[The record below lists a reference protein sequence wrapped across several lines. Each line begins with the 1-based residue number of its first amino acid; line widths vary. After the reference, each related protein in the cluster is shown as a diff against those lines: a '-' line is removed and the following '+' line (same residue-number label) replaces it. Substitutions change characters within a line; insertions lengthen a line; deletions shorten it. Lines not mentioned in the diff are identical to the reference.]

1 MNSENG
7 SNKGDFSD
15 ENLKTVAK
23 TDQVTVKEMVVDT
36 IRFALI
42 SLAIVLPIRMF
53 VAQPF
58 LVHGASMDP
67 TFADGD
73 YLIVDQISYRFQKPQ
88 RGDVIIFKY
97 PKDKSKFFIKRIIG
111 LPGEEVTVN
120 NNEISIKSPIYGP
133 VDFKEDY
140 IKNRDIFPR
149 NINTKLADDEYFVM
163 GDNRPASSDSRDWG
177 PLKRNLIT
185 GQVLVR
191 LLPISHAEIKPGQKF

>member
-111 LPGEEVTVN
+111 LPGEEVTVT